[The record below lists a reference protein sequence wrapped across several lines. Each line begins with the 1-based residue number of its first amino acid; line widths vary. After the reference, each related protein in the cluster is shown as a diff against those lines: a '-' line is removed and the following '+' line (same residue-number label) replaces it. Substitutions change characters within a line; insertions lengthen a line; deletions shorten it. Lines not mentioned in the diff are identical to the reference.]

1 MQKQKLHRRERRE
14 RKGEQYQEEFMFK
27 TLSALVAVVVLAW
40 GAAFAGV
47 ELGKKVED
55 FKLKDYNGKDHA
67 LSDYKDRKAVVLMF
81 IATRCP
87 VSNAYNERMAELDAD
102 YRGKGVQFIGINSN
116 KQEPAEEVAKHAKEH
131 GFKFPVLKD
140 PDNVIADRFGAQV
153 TPEIYVLDSE
163 GVLRYHGYIDDDQHQ
178 KKEKPSQDLRA
189 ALDALLSGEP
199 VHVER
204 TKAFGCTIKRVT
216 KS

>member
-1 MQKQKLHRRERRE
+1 
-14 RKGEQYQEEFMFK
+14 MFK
-27 TLSALVAVVVLAW
+27 VLSALVAVVVLAW
-40 GAAFAGV
+40 GAAFAEV
-47 ELGKKVED
+47 ELGKKVEG

-67 LSDYKDRKAVVLMF
+67 LSDYKDKKAVVLMF

-87 VSNAYNERMAELDAD
+87 VSNAYNERMASLDAD
-102 YRGKGVQFIGINSN
+102 YRDKGVQFIGINSN
-116 KQEPAEEVAKHAKEH
+116 KQEPAEEVAKHAGEN
-131 GFKFPVLKD
+131 GFKFPILKD

-153 TPEIYVLDSE
+153 TPEIYVLDSK
-163 GVLRYHGYIDDDQHQ
+163 GILRYHGYIDDDQHQ

-189 ALDALLSGEP
+189 ALDALLAGKSAS
-199 VHVER
+199 VER